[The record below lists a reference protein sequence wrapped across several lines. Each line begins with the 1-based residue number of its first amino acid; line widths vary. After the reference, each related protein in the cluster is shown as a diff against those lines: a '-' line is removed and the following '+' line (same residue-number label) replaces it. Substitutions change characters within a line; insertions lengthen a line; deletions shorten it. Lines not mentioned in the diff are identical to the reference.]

1 MEKIVDARGI
11 ACPQPVLMTKEA
23 LKDMTEGAVKVLVDN
38 ETAVQNV
45 TKMAKHLGFEPK
57 SEKTAENEFT
67 ITIPVDGNQ
76 TVQAAGA
83 SNEESEECECCSCE
97 DGNDDIKKGLVVVLS
112 SDQMGGGSEELGKA
126 LMKGF
131 VVAVTKLDRLP
142 ETILLYNGGAKLAV
156 EGSDSLADLKALEEQ
171 GVEILTCGTCL
182 NFYGITD
189 QLGVGNVTNM
199 YEIAEKLTGAK
210 SIVKP

>member
-1 MEKIVDARGI
+1 MEKIIDARGI

-23 LKDMTEGAVKVLVDN
+23 LKDAAEGTVKVIVDN
-38 ETAVQNV
+38 DTAVQNV
-45 TKMAKHLGFEPK
+45 TKMAKHLGYEPV
-57 SEKTAENEFT
+57 SEKTGESEFT
-67 ITIPVDGNQ
+67 ILIPADSRQ
-76 TVQAAGA
+76 TVQAASAGSA
-83 SNEESEECECCSCE
+83 DEEPETCGCGNE
-97 DGNDDIKKGLVVVLS
+97 NDDIKKGLVVVLS

-131 VVAVTKLDRLP
+131 VVALTKLDRLP

-156 EGSDSLADLKALEEQ
+156 SGSDSLADLKILEEQ
-171 GVEILTCGTCL
+171 GVEILACGTCL
-182 NFYGITD
+182 NYYGIAD
-189 QLGVGNVTNM
+189 QLGVGTVTNM

>member
-1 MEKIVDARGI
+1 MEKTVDARGI

-23 LKDMTEGAVKVLVDN
+23 LKDLTEGTVKVIVDN
-38 ETAVQNV
+38 DTAVQNV
-45 TKMAKHLGFEPK
+45 TKMAKHLGYEPQ

-67 ITIPVDGNQ
+67 ITIPVDTKQ
-76 TVQAAGA
+76 TVQAASTDESA
-83 SNEESEECECCSCE
+83 ENELECCTCGE
-97 DGNDDIKKGLVVVLS
+97 KDDIKKGLVVVLS

-131 VVAVTKLDRLP
+131 VVALTKLDRLP

-156 EGSDSLADLKALEEQ
+156 KGSDSLDDLKTLEEQ
-171 GVEILTCGTCL
+171 GVEILACGTCL
-182 NFYGITD
+182 NYYGIAG

-199 YEIAEKLTGAK
+199 YEIAERLTAAK
-210 SIVKP
+210 SVVKP

>member
-1 MEKIVDARGI
+1 MEKIIDARGI

-23 LKDMTEGAVKVLVDN
+23 LKDAAEGTVKVIVDN
-38 ETAVQNV
+38 DTAVQNV
-45 TKMAKHLGFEPK
+45 TKMAKHLGYEPV
-57 SEKTAENEFT
+57 SEKTGESEFT
-67 ITIPVDGNQ
+67 ILIPVDSRQ
-76 TVQAAGA
+76 TVQAASAGSA
-83 SNEESEECECCSCE
+83 GKEPETCEC
-97 DGNDDIKKGLVVVLS
+97 GNENDEIKRGLVVVLS

-131 VVAVTKLDRLP
+131 VVALTKLDRLP

-156 EGSDSLADLKALEEQ
+156 SGSDSLADLKILEEQ
-171 GVEILTCGTCL
+171 GVEILACGTCL
-182 NFYGITD
+182 NYYGIAD
-189 QLGVGNVTNM
+189 QLEVGTVTNM